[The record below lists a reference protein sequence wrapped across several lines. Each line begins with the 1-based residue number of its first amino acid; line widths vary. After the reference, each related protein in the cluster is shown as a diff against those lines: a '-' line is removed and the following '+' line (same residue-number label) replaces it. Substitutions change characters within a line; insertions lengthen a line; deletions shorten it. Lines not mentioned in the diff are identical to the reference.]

1 MTGLNQTATHLASR
15 ATTRLHQAFRPATM
29 ASYSR
34 KFRLFVAFCSFIN
47 VHLHNL
53 TPLILLAFLEFLV
66 VNQTSPSNIANY
78 MSAVKTTLA
87 MHGVST
93 IAFHDQRIMLFQK
106 SLRMTRQF
114 AVKIKKIIDIDML
127 KHIVGICDTMWM
139 GQIFKALYLVA
150 FFSFLRISNLVPHK
164 IAAFSP
170 LQQLTRGDVFFASP
184 GLHILVKWTKTMQ
197 TRDSVKILKLP
208 LLSHSPLCPVTAV
221 KNLLMLTPG
230 HQDTPL
236 FQIKN
241 AKAQWVPLTD
251 SQTRRNFIQ
260 ILTRLGLQDS
270 GMSLHT
276 FRRSGASL
284 AFNSNVA
291 LQNIQSHGTWTS
303 DCVWRYIVQDHNASQ
318 QVADAFQALLAGTT
332 S

>member
-1 MTGLNQTATHLASR
+1 
-15 ATTRLHQAFRPATM
+15 
-29 ASYSR
+29 
-34 KFRLFVAFCSFIN
+34 
-47 VHLHNL
+47 
-53 TPLILLAFLEFLV
+53 
-66 VNQTSPSNIANY
+66 
-78 MSAVKTTLA
+78 
-87 MHGVST
+87 
-93 IAFHDQRIMLFQK
+93 
-106 SLRMTRQF
+106 
-114 AVKIKKIIDIDML
+114 
-127 KHIVGICDTMWM
+127 
-139 GQIFKALYLVA
+139 
-150 FFSFLRISNLVPHK
+150 
-164 IAAFSP
+164 
-170 LQQLTRGDVFFASP
+170 
-184 GLHILVKWTKTMQ
+184 MQ

-241 AKAQWVPLTD
+241 AKAQWVSLTD
-251 SQTRRNFIQ
+251 FQTRRNFTQ
-260 ILTRLGLQDS
+260 VLTRLGLQDS

-291 LQNIQSHGTWTS
+291 LQNIQSHGPWTS

-318 QVADAFQALLAGTT
+318 QVADAFQALLASTT